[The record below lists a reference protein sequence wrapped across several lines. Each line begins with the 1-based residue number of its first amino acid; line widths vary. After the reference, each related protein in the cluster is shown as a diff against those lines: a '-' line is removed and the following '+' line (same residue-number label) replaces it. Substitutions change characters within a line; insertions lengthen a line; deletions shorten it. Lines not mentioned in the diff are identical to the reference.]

1 MAGKK
6 KGELTEAQKQCLRLV
21 EKLYTSKEIARE
33 LGISHFTVDQ
43 RLDGARR
50 KLNADTRKNAVLIF
64 SALEAENISEPLVYE
79 APNIVRTIDNGEV
92 EPSNI
97 YEKGNSN
104 YTVDVRALP
113 NTSHRLA
120 GTWMSLPPIGGSTH
134 NLTRIDVFGAIIKT
148 AVFATVSVSAA
159 IMVIV
164 GVMRILV

>member
-64 SALEAENISEPLVYE
+64 SALEAENISEALVYE
-79 APNIVRTIDNGEV
+79 APNIAITTDSGNVEV
-92 EPSNI
+92 PDI
-97 YEKGNSN
+97 YKKGNSN
-104 YTVDVRALP
+104 YTANGRTP
-113 NTSHRLA
+113 TNTSHGFA
-120 GTWMSLPPIGGSTH
+120 STWMSLPPIGGDNH
-134 NLTRIDVFGAIIKT
+134 NLTKIDVFGAIIKT
-148 AVFATVSVSAA
+148 AIFATVSVSAA
-159 IMVIV
+159 IMIIV
-164 GVMRILV
+164 GVMRILI